1 MKRLSKIYKK
11 GCGLIFNDD
20 DVLEFEEEMIMDK
33 IKKQKKK
40 YLNPNAKA
48 FMHKFLKKI
57 K

>member
-11 GCGLIFNDD
+11 GYGLMFNDS
-20 DVLEFEEEMIMDK
+20 DVLEFEEEMIMNK
-33 IKKQKKK
+33 TKKQKKK

-48 FMHKFLKKI
+48 FAHKFLKMI